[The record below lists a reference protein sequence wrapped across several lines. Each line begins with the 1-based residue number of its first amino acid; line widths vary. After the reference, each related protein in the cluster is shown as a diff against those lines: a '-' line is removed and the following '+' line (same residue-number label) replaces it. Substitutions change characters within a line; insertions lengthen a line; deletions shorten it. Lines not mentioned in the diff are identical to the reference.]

1 MTKNTFL
8 KRVGVFC
15 GRLLSVDAVLR
26 HSPKPVVPEAILE
39 ESMSRLSL
47 KSLLMTLGI
56 ASVIGASLTL
66 ALLYMQQNRM
76 LGYLQNVSTVD
87 GPLLYHLQDV
97 YAQGLQTEQATRNVI
112 LNPADQK
119 ARDNYASADKQFREA
134 LAAASTLAKDSMAV
148 TLHGLLPQWDAS
160 HVLKRKLMDLAAAGD
175 TAKAVQLL
183 NTDETPLWR
192 EIKKTVLA
200 AIATQHDVSKANLDA
215 IQEGE
220 QSVFQMFLAMAVVS
234 VILLM
239 ALIVWLI
246 RGVTSGAEALITY
259 ARTIATGNF
268 TTTPRTGLPLEFEAI
283 GGSLLDMVRHLEDS
297 LGYYQGIVAGMAT
310 PFVVVDTTENLQLTN
325 DSLMALIEQSGRPED
340 YYNRNVAGFFYN
352 DPGRKTVLGQA
363 MAEDRQIRKE
373 VELVSHKGN
382 KRNVLI
388 DATVLYNAINGK
400 MMGALCVYSDYTE
413 LRRSEA
419 TMREQTGRML
429 ETAQEA
435 KAIADTLAQETEA
448 LARQVDS
455 VEHGASAQKERI
467 GEMALAMDAMNS
479 AVLEVARNAAA
490 AASLADAARGKA
502 TAGADMVAEVVQS
515 IRNVNQLA
523 EELRRDMD
531 DLGSQAEG
539 IGKIMGVIADIAD
552 QTNLLALNAA
562 IEAARAGDAG
572 RGFAVVA
579 DEVRKLAEK
588 TMTATK
594 DVAGFI
600 TTMQQSVRK
609 NSAKTDETSRAI
621 AAGTDKANASGNM
634 LQEIV
639 GIVSR
644 TSDQIR
650 SMAAAAEEQSAT
662 TEQIRQ
668 SAEEISRIS
677 HETSDAMATSARAVT
692 ALAGQARDLE
702 IVISGLEGGQPALP
716 A

>member
-1 MTKNTFL
+1 MN
-8 KRVGVFC
+8 
-15 GRLLSVDAVLR
+15 
-26 HSPKPVVPEAILE
+26 
-39 ESMSRLSL
+39 RLSL

-56 ASVIGASLTL
+56 ASVVGATLTL
-66 ALLYMQQNRM
+66 ALLYIQQNRM
-76 LGYLQNVSTVD
+76 LGYLENVSSID

-112 LNPADQK
+112 LNPKDQQ
-119 ARDNYASADKQFREA
+119 ARDNYAQADKQFREA
-134 LAAASTLAKDSMAV
+134 LAAAAALAAGDMAATLKAM
-148 TLHGLLPQWDAS
+148 LPNWDAS
-160 HVLKRKLMDLAAAGD
+160 HVLKRKLMDMATAGE
-175 TAKAVQLL
+175 TVKAVQLL
-183 NTDETPLWR
+183 NSDETPLWR
-192 EIKKTVLA
+192 AVKKTVLE
-200 AIATQHDVSKANLDA
+200 AIAVQQKVSKANLDA

-220 QSVFQMFLAMAVVS
+220 KSVFRMFLVFALLS
-234 VILLM
+234 VLVLL
-239 ALIVWLI
+239 ALITWLI
-246 RGVTSGAEALITY
+246 RGVSGGAEALITY
-259 ARTIATGNF
+259 ARTIATGDF
-268 TTTPRTGLPLEFEAI
+268 TSSPRTGLPREFEAI
-283 GGSLLDMVRHLEDS
+283 SGSLQSMVRNLEDS

-310 PFVVVDTTENLQLTN
+310 PFVVVDTVENLRLTN
-325 DSLMALIEQSGRPED
+325 DTLMQLLEQSGRPED
-340 YYNRNVAGFFYN
+340 YYGRNVAEFFYGEA
-352 DPGRKTVLGQA
+352 GRKTVLGQA
-363 MAEDRQIRKE
+363 MAENRQIRKE
-373 VELVSHKGN
+373 VELISRKGSR
-382 KRNVLI
+382 RNVLI

-400 MMGALCVYSDYTE
+400 LMGSLCVYADYSE

-419 TMREQTGRML
+419 VMREQTGRML

-435 KAIADTLAQETEA
+435 KSIADTLAQETEA
-448 LARQVDS
+448 LSRQVDS
-455 VEHGASAQKERI
+455 VEQGTSAQKERI
-467 GEMALAMDAMNS
+467 GETALAMDAMNA
-479 AVLEVARNAAA
+479 AVMEVAKNASA
-490 AASLADAARGKA
+490 AASLADDARGKA
-502 TAGADMVAEVVQS
+502 TAGAAMVSEVVQS

-531 DLGSQAEG
+531 DLGGQADG

-562 IEAARAGDAG
+562 IEAARAGEAG

-588 TMTATK
+588 TMAATK

-621 AAGTDKANASGNM
+621 AAGTDKANASGVM

-677 HETSDAMATSARAVT
+677 NQTSEAMAASSRAVA

-702 IVISGLEGGQPALP
+702 SVISGLEDGQTALP

>member
-1 MTKNTFL
+1 M
-8 KRVGVFC
+8 
-15 GRLLSVDAVLR
+15 
-26 HSPKPVVPEAILE
+26 
-39 ESMSRLSL
+39 
-47 KSLLMTLGI
+47 
-56 ASVIGASLTL
+56 
-66 ALLYMQQNRM
+66 
-76 LGYLQNVSTVD
+76 STVD

-112 LNPADQK
+112 LNPTDQK
-119 ARDNYASADKQFREA
+119 ARDNYTHADKEFREA
-134 LAAASTLAKDSMAV
+134 LAAASALATGSMAS
-148 TLHGLLPQWDAS
+148 TLNSLLPNWDAS
-160 HVLKRKLMDLAAAGD
+160 HLLKRKLMDMATAGD

-183 NTDETPLWR
+183 NSEETPLWR
-192 EIKKTVLA
+192 SVKKTVQE
-200 AIATQHDVSKANLDA
+200 AIDVQVKVSKANLDA
-215 IQEGE
+215 IKAGE
-220 QSVFQMFLAMAVVS
+220 ASVFRLFLGMAVLS
-234 VILLM
+234 VLLLM
-239 ALIVWLI
+239 ALIAWLI
-246 RGVTSGAEALITY
+246 RGVSGGAEALITY
-259 ARTIATGNF
+259 ASSIATGDF
-268 TTTPRTGLPLEFEAI
+268 TSRPRTGLPREFEAI
-283 GGSLLDMVRHLEDS
+283 SGSLQAMVRHLEDS

-310 PFVVVDTTENLQLTN
+310 PFVVVDTVENLRLTN
-325 DSLMALIEQSGRPED
+325 DTLMQLLELTGRPED
-340 YYNRNVAGFFYN
+340 YYGRNVAEFFYG
-352 DPGRKTVLGQA
+352 DAGRKTVLGLA
-363 MAEDRQIRKE
+363 MAENRQIRKE
-373 VELVSHKGN
+373 VELISRKGN
-382 KRNVLI
+382 MRNVLI

-400 MMGALCVYSDYTE
+400 LMGALCVYADYSE
-413 LRRSEA
+413 LRRNEIV
-419 TMREQTGRML
+419 MREQTDRML
-429 ETAQEA
+429 TTAQEA
-435 KAIADTLAQETEA
+435 KSIADTLAQETEA

-455 VEHGASAQKERI
+455 VEQGASAQKERI
-467 GEMALAMDAMNS
+467 GETALAMDAMND
-479 AVLEVARNAAA
+479 AVMEVAKNASA
-490 AASLADAARGKA
+490 AASLADDARGKA
-502 TAGADMVAEVVQS
+502 TAGADMVSEVVLS
-515 IRNVNQLA
+515 IRHVNQLA

-531 DLGSQAEG
+531 DLGGQADG

-562 IEAARAGDAG
+562 IEAARAGEAG

-588 TMTATK
+588 TMAATK

-621 AAGTDKANASGNM
+621 AAGTDKANASGVM

-677 HETSDAMATSARAVT
+677 NQTAAAMIASSQAVT

-702 IVISGLEGGQPALP
+702 TVISGLEDGQAALP

>member
-1 MTKNTFL
+1 M
-8 KRVGVFC
+8 
-15 GRLLSVDAVLR
+15 
-26 HSPKPVVPEAILE
+26 
-39 ESMSRLSL
+39 
-47 KSLLMTLGI
+47 
-56 ASVIGASLTL
+56 TL
-66 ALLYMQQNRM
+66 ALLYIQQNRM
-76 LGYLQNVSTVD
+76 LGYLENVSTID

-112 LNPADQK
+112 LNPTDQK
-119 ARDNYASADKQFREA
+119 ARDNYTQADKQFREA
-134 LAAASTLAKDSMAV
+134 LAAASALATGDMATTLKGM
-148 TLHGLLPQWDAS
+148 LPNWDAS
-160 HVLKRKLMDLAAAGD
+160 HVLKRKLMDMATAGE
-175 TAKAVQLL
+175 TVKAVQLL
-183 NTDETPLWR
+183 NSDETPLWR
-192 EIKKTVLA
+192 AVKKTVLD
-200 AIATQHDVSKANLDA
+200 AIGVQQKVSKANLDA

-220 QSVFQMFLAMAVVS
+220 KSVFRIFLIFALLS
-234 VILLM
+234 VLVLV
-239 ALIVWLI
+239 ALITWLI
-246 RGVTSGAEALITY
+246 RGVSGGAEALITY
-259 ARTIATGNF
+259 ASTIATGDF
-268 TTTPRTGLPLEFEAI
+268 TSSPRTGLPREFEAI
-283 GGSLLDMVRHLEDS
+283 SGSLQSMVRNLEDS

-310 PFVVVDTTENLQLTN
+310 PFVVVDTVENLRLTN
-325 DSLMALIEQSGRPED
+325 DTLMQILEQTGRPED
-340 YYNRNVAGFFYN
+340 YYGRNVAEFFYGEA
-352 DPGRKTVLGQA
+352 GRKTVLGQA
-363 MAEDRQIRKE
+363 MAENQSIRKE
-373 VELVSHKGN
+373 VELISHKGS

-400 MMGALCVYSDYTE
+400 LMGALCVYSDFTE

-419 TMREQTGRML
+419 VMREQTGRML

-435 KAIADTLAQETEA
+435 KSIADTLAQETEA
-448 LARQVDS
+448 LSRQVDS
-455 VEHGASAQKERI
+455 VEQGTSAQKERI
-467 GEMALAMDAMNS
+467 GETALAMDAMNA
-479 AVLEVARNAAA
+479 AVMEVAKNASA
-490 AASLADAARGKA
+490 AASLADDARGKA
-502 TAGADMVAEVVQS
+502 TAGAAMVSEVVQS

-531 DLGSQAEG
+531 DLGGQADG

-562 IEAARAGDAG
+562 IEAARAGEAG

-588 TMTATK
+588 TMAATK

-621 AAGTDKANASGNM
+621 AAGTDKANASGVM
-634 LQEIV
+634 LQDIV

-677 HETSDAMATSARAVT
+677 NQTSEAMAVSSRAVS

-702 IVISGLEGGQPALP
+702 SVISGLEDGQTALP